1 MIVKGDKVPDLTLR
15 TDEGTPLAL
24 TDLKGRSLAVF
35 LLGETFSPTVE
46 RVLDVLTR
54 NISRF
59 LSLEVSPV
67 VAIGESVDSLATYR
81 AEHDVPFLIISDERN
96 RLHQAMGNLGGTSP
110 AVWLVN
116 KAGIIL
122 DVIPMLPPTELVSVA
137 VERASRVMIS
147 KKES

>member
-1 MIVKGDKVPDLTLR
+1 MIVKGDKVPELTLR
-15 TDEGTPLAL
+15 TDEGTPLSL

-46 RVLDVLTR
+46 RLFEVLTR

-67 VAIGESVDSLATYR
+67 VAIGESVESLATYR
-81 AEHDVPFLIISDERN
+81 SEHDVPFLMMSDVAN
-96 RLHQAMGNLGGTSP
+96 RLHQAMGNLGGSSP

-116 KAGIIL
+116 RDGTVL

-137 VERASRVMIS
+137 VERASRVMVDRKS
-147 KKES
+147 